1 MDENQLRIVLEQ
13 QEISSAEIEEVLAAY
28 RQTEDKTTPP
38 AVVAQ
43 SLRQMLELEAM
54 REVDWRKRAALM
66 AKIIS
71 LELE

>member
-1 MDENQLRIVLEQ
+1 MDESQLRMVLEQ
-13 QEISSAEIEEVLAAY
+13 HEVSSSEIEEILEAY
-28 RQTEDKTTPP
+28 RQTEGHTVEPKV
-38 AVVAQ
+38 AAQ

-54 REVDWRKRAALM
+54 KTADWRQRAAIM